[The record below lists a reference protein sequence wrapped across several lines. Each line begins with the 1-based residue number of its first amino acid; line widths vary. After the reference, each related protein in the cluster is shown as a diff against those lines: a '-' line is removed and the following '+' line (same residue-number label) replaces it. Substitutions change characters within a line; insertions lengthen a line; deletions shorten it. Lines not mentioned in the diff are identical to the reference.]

1 MKFITDINLGRLAI
15 WLRILGYDTFFY
27 RGPAD
32 RSFLRKA
39 QQENRVVLTRKRELL
54 KRQFQGILFV
64 IESDRVGR
72 QVEEVLANLDL
83 DPSPDRY
90 FSRCLRCN
98 GLLEEVAEDGK
109 EGIRDRVPLYV
120 FEHHSRFTTCPACH
134 AVYWPGTHSENARN
148 QIKALRIPSRR
159 P

>member
-15 WLRILGYDTFFY
+15 WLRILGFDTLFY

-54 KRQFQGILFV
+54 KRQFQGTLFV
-64 IESDRVGR
+64 IESGRVDR

-83 DPSPDRY
+83 NPSPDPV
-90 FSRCLRCN
+90 LQ
-98 GLLEEVAEDGK
+98 
-109 EGIRDRVPLYV
+109 PL
-120 FEHHSRFTTCPACH
+120 PA
-134 AVYWPGTHSENARN
+134 V
-148 QIKALRIPSRR
+148 
-159 P
+159 